1 MESRVRLRSMAAR
14 FEKFSRKILKPVVSY
29 GRGVRNPMRNLL
41 TGLDVGTSKVCALVG
56 EALPDGQ
63 LATLGY
69 GVAPCTGLRKGVVV
83 NIEATVDS
91 IKSAVE
97 EAEKTSGARIGS
109 VVVGVAGPHIRG
121 LNSHGIVAVRGGEVG
136 ARDVDRVIDA
146 ARAVAIP
153 LDRQVLHILPQ
164 QFAVDEQEGVRE
176 PLGMAG
182 VRLEARIHIVTAA
195 QSYGLNLTKCC
206 ERAGVTPSEMVFQP
220 LASADAALFPE
231 ERELGVALIDIGGGT
246 TDIIVFHGGAV
257 MHPAVLPIGGNH
269 LTSDIAAGLR
279 TPISDAERLK
289 IAYGIATNLIV
300 RRDEMIQVPGVGG
313 REPRVI
319 ARRMLGKIIEPRM
332 EEIFAMVQRELMRS
346 GVADGLASGIVLVGG
361 TSLLEGTQE
370 LAERIFGV
378 PVRRGLPIN
387 LKGLPEELMKPMFT
401 TAAGL
406 LLYQSTARG
415 VGNGV
420 GRNGH
425 GRLGKL
431 RSRLS
436 DWVRDFF

>member
-1 MESRVRLRSMAAR
+1 
-14 FEKFSRKILKPVVSY
+14 
-29 GRGVRNPMRNLL
+29 MRNLL

-56 EALPDGQ
+56 EALPDGE
-63 LATLGY
+63 LAVLGH

-91 IKSAVE
+91 IRSAVA
-97 EAEKTSGARIGS
+97 EAEKSSGARVGS
-109 VVVGVAGPHIRG
+109 AVVGVAGPHIRG

-176 PLGMAG
+176 PIGMAG

-195 QSYGLNLTKCC
+195 QSYGQNLTKCC

-231 ERELGVALIDIGGGT
+231 ERELGVALVDIGGGT
-246 TDIIVFHGGAV
+246 TDIIVFHGGSV
-257 MHPAVLPIGGNH
+257 MHTAVLPIGGNH
-269 LTSDIAAGLR
+269 LTSDVAAGLR
-279 TPISDAERLK
+279 TPISEAERLK
-289 IAYGIATNLIV
+289 TVYGIATNLVV
-300 RRDEMIQVPGVGG
+300 RRDEMVQVPGVGG

-319 ARRMLGKIIEPRM
+319 ARRLLGEIVEPRM
-332 EEIFAMVQRELMRS
+332 EEIFTMVQRELVRS
-346 GVADGLASGIVLVGG
+346 GVADHLASGVVLVGG

-370 LAERIFGV
+370 LAERIFKM
-378 PVRRGLPIN
+378 PIRRGLPIN
-387 LKGLPEELMKPMFT
+387 LKGMPEELMKPMYT
-401 TAAGL
+401 TVAGL
-406 LLYQSTARG
+406 LLYQSAARG
-415 VGNGV
+415 VGSGL
-420 GRNGH
+420 GRF
-425 GRLGKL
+425 GRWGRL

>member
-1 MESRVRLRSMAAR
+1 
-14 FEKFSRKILKPVVSY
+14 
-29 GRGVRNPMRNLL
+29 MRNLL
-41 TGLDVGTSKVCALVG
+41 TGLDVGTSKVCAIVG
-56 EALPDGQ
+56 ESLPDGQ
-63 LATLGY
+63 LATLGF
-69 GVAPCTGLRKGVVV
+69 GISPCTGLRKGVVV
-83 NIEATVDS
+83 NIEATVDA
-91 IKSAVE
+91 IKAAVE
-97 EAEKTSGARIGS
+97 EAEKTSGVRVGS
-109 VVVGVAGPHIRG
+109 VVVGVAGPHIKG
-121 LNSHGIVAVRGGEVG
+121 LNSHGIVAVRGGEVSV
-136 ARDVDRVIDA
+136 RDVERVIDA

-176 PLGMAG
+176 PYGMAG
-182 VRLEARIHIVTAA
+182 VRLEARIHIITAA
-195 QSYGLNLTKCC
+195 QSYGQNLTKCC

-231 ERELGVALIDIGGGT
+231 ERELGVALIDVGGGT

-257 MHPAVLPIGGNH
+257 MHTAVLPIGGNH

-279 TPISDAERLK
+279 TPISEAERLK
-289 IAYGIATNLIV
+289 ITFGVATNQVV
-300 RRDEMIQVPGVGG
+300 RRDEMVQVPGVGG

-319 ARRMLGKIIEPRM
+319 ARRLLGEIIEPRM
-332 EEIFAMVQRELMRS
+332 EEIFTMVQRELLRS
-346 GVADGLASGIVLVGG
+346 GVSDGLASGIVLVGG

-387 LKGLPEELMKPMFT
+387 LKGLPEELMKPMYT

-406 LLYQSTARG
+406 LLHQSAAG
-415 VGNGV
+415 GIGNGI
-420 GRNGH
+420 GKA
-425 GRLGKL
+425 GRLGRL

>member
-1 MESRVRLRSMAAR
+1 
-14 FEKFSRKILKPVVSY
+14 
-29 GRGVRNPMRNLL
+29 MRNLL
-41 TGLDVGTSKVCALVG
+41 TGLDVGTSKVCALIG
-56 EALPDGQ
+56 EALADGQ
-63 LATLGY
+63 LAVLGY

-91 IKSAVE
+91 IKAAVE

-136 ARDVDRVIDA
+136 QRDVDRVIDA

-257 MHPAVLPIGGNH
+257 MHTAVLPIGGNH

-300 RRDEMIQVPGVGG
+300 RRDEMILLKVGRHFRLSPQVKIIVARDQSENQFLSRFELPGWRFEALDCGSPITVVEGEPDEDLKILIASITARYSDRRHEALVEVAARRDG
-313 REPRVI
+313 REERLLVP
-319 ARRMLGKIIEPRM
+319 P
-332 EEIFAMVQRELMRS
+332 
-346 GVADGLASGIVLVGG
+346 VADQV
-361 TSLLEGTQE
+361 LEG
-370 LAERIFGV
+370 
-378 PVRRGLPIN
+378 
-387 LKGLPEELMKPMFT
+387 
-401 TAAGL
+401 
-406 LLYQSTARG
+406 Y
-415 VGNGV
+415 
-420 GRNGH
+420 
-425 GRLGKL
+425 RL
-431 RSRLS
+431 
-436 DWVRDFF
+436 